1 MEKINYV
8 IPTWSGTRRVPN
20 KNYLKDH
27 ILKLSTLEHNLSQVT
42 IVKPIFPGHDD
53 EYYNI
58 RNLDDEI
65 GCDVVI
71 LDRHSNLGES
81 YGQLFYAYETYKD
94 EFDYYIFC
102 EDDYLPHID
111 NFDSLLL
118 ERKNDEGYL
127 CSFCGVND
135 EYPDGGCSISN
146 GIISTTN
153 MEKIYESN
161 PNPINRIGG
170 RNGNDCH
177 KNFAD
182 LLIEC
187 GLNFK
192 DFADEFRVPYF
203 GGNIIDYG
211 RIDGT
216 SEVIFTPNQLLNHRI
231 NFKSMKEE
239 DLSFFL
245 EVRNQ
250 STEYLHNDTKFTL
263 EEATKWFNDTK
274 PEYFIIKLGS
284 KSIGYFRTSN
294 WSTDKTTLYLGCD
307 IHPNYRGY
315 GFAQKAYIEMID
327 SLYLTMEIT
336 SIKLEVLANND
347 RAKHIYTKI
356 GFVEIGIS
364 DEKVKKGDT
373 EIDSLIMEYKR

>member
-1 MEKINYV
+1 VEKINYV
-8 IPTWSGTRRVPN
+8 IATWSGKRRVPN
-20 KNYLKDH
+20 QNYLKEH
-27 ILKLSTLEHNLSQVT
+27 ILKLSTLKHNLSQVT
-42 IVKPIFPGHDD
+42 IVKPIFNGQND

-58 RNLDDEI
+58 GNLAEEL
-65 GCDVVI
+65 GCKVVI

-81 YGQLFYAYETYKD
+81 YGQLFYSYETYKD

-111 NFDSLLL
+111 DFDKYLLD
-118 ERKNDEGYL
+118 RQNPEGYL

-135 EYPDGGCSISN
+135 KYPDGGCSISN
-146 GIISTTN
+146 GLISTKQMKN
-153 MEKIYESN
+153 IHEKN
-161 PNPINRIGG
+161 PDPVGRISG

-192 DFADEFRVPYF
+192 DFASEFSVPYW
-203 GGNIIDYG
+203 GGNLIEYG
-211 RIDGT
+211 KVDT
-216 SEVIFTPNQLLNHRI
+216 TKTIFSPNQILNYHM
-231 NFKSMKEE
+231 NFSPMTEE
-239 DLSFFL
+239 DLPFFL

-250 STEYLHNDTKFTL
+250 SVEFLHNDTKFTL
-263 EEATKWFNDTK
+263 ENATKWFNETE
-274 PEYFIIKLGS
+274 PTFIMLKLGS
-284 KSIGYFRTSN
+284 KNIGYFRTSN
-294 WSTDKTTLYLGCD
+294 WDLKKTTFYLGCD

-315 GFAQKAYIEMID
+315 GFAQEAYRNIID
-327 SLYLTMEIT
+327 EFYATMEIS

-347 RAKHIYTKI
+347 RAKHIYTKL
-356 GFVEIGIS
+356 GFTEIGIS
-364 DEKVKKGDT
+364 EEKVKKGDI

>member
-1 MEKINYV
+1 MEKINY
-8 IPTWSGTRRVPN
+8 IIATWSGNRRIPN
-20 KNYLKDH
+20 KRYLKDH
-27 ILKLSTLEHNLSQVT
+27 ILKLSTLKHNLSQIT
-42 IVKPIFPGHDD
+42 IVKPIFPGVDD

-58 RNLDDEI
+58 GDLVEEI

-71 LDRHSNLGES
+71 LERHSNLGES

-94 EFDYYIFC
+94 KFDYYIFC

-111 NFDSLLL
+111 DFDKHLLD
-118 ERKNDEGYL
+118 RQNSEGYL

-146 GIISTTN
+146 GLISTVN
-153 MEKIYESN
+153 MVKIYENN
-161 PNPINRIGG
+161 PKPVERISG
-170 RNGNDCH
+170 RNGNYCH

-192 DFADEFRVPYF
+192 DFASEFSVPYW
-203 GGNIIDYG
+203 
-211 RIDGT
+211 GT
-216 SEVIFTPNQLLNHRI
+216 SFIEYGNGYTTKTIFQPNQLLNYNMNI
-231 NFKSMKEE
+231 TPMTEG
-239 DLSFFL
+239 DIPFFL

-250 STEYLHNDTKFTL
+250 STEFLHNDTQFTL
-263 EEATKWFNDTK
+263 EEATKWFNETNPK
-274 PEYFIIKLGS
+274 YYLIKLGS

-294 WSTDKTTLYLGCD
+294 WDDKVMTFYLGCD

-315 GFAQKAYIEMID
+315 GFAQEAYRMIID
-327 SLYLTMEIT
+327 EFYVTMEIS
-336 SIKLEVLANND
+336 SIKLEVLANNT
-347 RAKHIYTKI
+347 RAKHIYSKL
-356 GFVEIGIS
+356 GFIEIGVS
-364 DEKVKKGDT
+364 DEKVKKVDV

>member
-1 MEKINYV
+1 VEKINYV
-8 IPTWSGTRRVPN
+8 IATWSGNRRIPN

-27 ILKLSTLEHNLSQVT
+27 ILKLSTLKHNLSQVT

-58 RNLDDEI
+58 SNLIDEV

-111 NFDSLLL
+111 NFDELLL
-118 ERKNDEGYL
+118 DRQNPDGYL

-146 GIISTTN
+146 GLISTIQ
-153 MEKIYESN
+153 MEKIHKNNSD
-161 PNPINRIGG
+161 PIGRISG

-203 GGNIIDYG
+203 GGDIIDYG

-216 SEVIFTPNQLLNHRI
+216 SEMIFAPNQLLKYYIDFRP
-231 NFKSMKEE
+231 MEVG
-239 DLSFFL
+239 DLPFFL

-263 EEATKWFNDTK
+263 EEATKWFNDTN
-274 PEYFIIKLGS
+274 PVFFIIKLGS

-327 SLYLTMEIT
+327 NLYLTMGIS

-347 RAKHIYTKI
+347 RAKHIYTKL

-364 DEKVKKGDT
+364 DEKVKKGNV